1 MKQRWD
7 TLCKAHGLLLGKKIC
22 WLVLFMISGIAA
34 MAQAYSDSL
43 SVTVY
48 YPCGNSIIYYKSNIH
63 ALDRFIHQ
71 VDSVG
76 QRYIIKPV
84 TLSIVSSASPEGG
97 IMINRKLSRSRGR
110 SVLDYLNTHSE
121 TFRSISSLVSCHT
134 EELTTN
140 HLLGMSPQ
148 DRYPAMRY
156 ARVTLHLAGED
167 KDSLITS
174 SQPDIDSI
182 SSGDSG
188 TPSTQVEIS
197 ETSAG
202 TEDVADTSSI
212 QVIPA
217 ESATKPESLPDT
229 PDGKASPCRPC
240 LFLKTNMLYDLL
252 TFVNVSVEVPFSEHL
267 TAEAT
272 VVYPWWRDAS
282 RHKTIQMRYV
292 AVTPRYYFNNADRS
306 YTSLFAG
313 LTVGGG
319 KYDLQWTRRGV
330 QGSMWHVSPVI
341 GYSHHISKRWKMEYS
356 ASVGFV
362 HTKYQ
367 KYTQTS
373 DTPYG
378 EIKVKDYPWVSK
390 VLNTV
395 LPTSLNV
402 SIVYTFTKSKQIGH
416 HEE

>member
-1 MKQRWD
+1 
-7 TLCKAHGLLLGKKIC
+7 
-22 WLVLFMISGIAA
+22 

-48 YPCGNSIIYYKSNIH
+48 YPCGSSIISYKSNIH
-63 ALDRFIHQ
+63 ALDLFIHQ

-84 TLSIVSSASPEGG
+84 TLSVVSSASPEGG
-97 IMINRKLSRSRGR
+97 VMINRKLSRSRGR

-134 EELTTN
+134 EELTTD
-140 HLLGMSPQ
+140 HLLGTSPKES
-148 DRYPAMRY
+148 YPAMRY

-182 SSGDSG
+182 SSGDSS
-188 TPSTQVEIS
+188 TPSTQMEIS
-197 ETSAG
+197 ETPAD

-212 QVIPA
+212 QIIPA
-217 ESATKPESLPDT
+217 ESATKPESLPYT
-229 PDGKASPCRPC
+229 PGGKASPCRPC

-252 TFVNVSVEVPFSEHL
+252 TFVNASVEVPLTRNL

-272 VVYPWWRDAS
+272 IVYPWWRDVA

-292 AVTPRYYFNNADRS
+292 AVTPRYYFSRDDMPYA
-306 YTSLFAG
+306 SLFAG
-313 LTVGGG
+313 LTIGGG
-319 KYDLQWTRRGV
+319 EYDLQWTRRGV

-341 GYSHHISKRWKMEYS
+341 GYSHYISKRWKMEYS
-356 ASVGFV
+356 ASAGFV
-362 HTKYQ
+362 RTKYQ
-367 KYTQTS
+367 KYTQTA

-402 SIVYTFTKSKQIGH
+402 SVVYTFGKTKKTQH

>member
-1 MKQRWD
+1 MS
-7 TLCKAHGLLLGKKIC
+7 HGLLLGKRIG
-22 WLVLFMISGIAA
+22 WLVLFMMSSIAA
-34 MAQAYSDSL
+34 TAQAYSDSL

-48 YPCGNSIIYYKSNIH
+48 YPCGSSIIYYKSNIQ

-97 IMINRKLSRSRGR
+97 IMINRKLSHSRGR

-121 TFRSISSLVSCHT
+121 TFRSISSMVSCHT
-134 EELTTN
+134 EELTSN
-140 HLLGMSPQ
+140 HLLGMSPK

-156 ARVTLHLAGED
+156 ARVTLHLTGED
-167 KDSLITS
+167 KDTLIS
-174 SQPDIDSI
+174 SFRPDIDSI

-197 ETSAG
+197 EPPAG

-229 PDGKASPCRPC
+229 PRMKASPCRPC

-252 TFVNVSVEVPFSEHL
+252 TFVNASVEVPFSEHL

-272 VVYPWWRDAS
+272 VVYPWWRDVS

-292 AVTPRYYFNNADRS
+292 AVTPRYYFSKDDMPYAS
-306 YTSLFAG
+306 FFAG
-313 LTVGGG
+313 LTIGGG
-319 KYDLQWTRRGV
+319 EYDLQWTRRGV

-341 GYSHHISKRWKMEYS
+341 GYSHYISQRWKIEYS

-367 KYTQTS
+367 TYTQTA

-378 EIKVKDYPWVSK
+378 EIKVKDYPWVKK

-402 SIVYTFTKSKQIGH
+402 SVAYTLGKTKKKQH
-416 HEE
+416 NEE

>member
-1 MKQRWD
+1 MS
-7 TLCKAHGLLLGKKIC
+7 HGLLLGKRIG
-22 WLVLFMISGIAA
+22 WLVLFMMSSIAA
-34 MAQAYSDSL
+34 TAQAYSDSL

-48 YPCGNSIIYYKSNIH
+48 YPCGSSIIYYKSNIQ

-97 IMINRKLSRSRGR
+97 IMINRKLSHSRGR

-121 TFRSISSLVSCHT
+121 TFRSISSMVSCHT
-134 EELTTN
+134 EELTSN
-140 HLLGMSPQ
+140 HLLGMSPK

-156 ARVTLHLAGED
+156 ARVTLHLTGED
-167 KDSLITS
+167 KDTLIS
-174 SQPDIDSI
+174 SFRPDIDSI

-197 ETSAG
+197 EPPAG

-229 PDGKASPCRPC
+229 PRRKASPCRPC

-252 TFVNVSVEVPFSEHL
+252 TFVNASVEVPFSEHL

-272 VVYPWWRDAS
+272 VVYPWWRDVS

-292 AVTPRYYFNNADRS
+292 AVTPRYYFSKDDMPYAS
-306 YTSLFAG
+306 FFAG
-313 LTVGGG
+313 LTIGGG
-319 KYDLQWTRRGV
+319 EYDLQWTRRGV

-341 GYSHHISKRWKMEYS
+341 GYSHYISQRWKIEYS

-367 KYTQTS
+367 TYTQTA

-378 EIKVKDYPWVSK
+378 EIKVKDYPWVKK

-402 SIVYTFTKSKQIGH
+402 SVAYTLGKTKKTQH
-416 HEE
+416 NEE

>member
-1 MKQRWD
+1 MF
-7 TLCKAHGLLLGKKIC
+7 GKRIY
-22 WLVLFMISGIAA
+22 WLVLFMMSDIAA
-34 MAQAYSDSL
+34 IAQAYSDSL
-43 SVTVY
+43 IVTVY
-48 YPCGNSIIYYKSNIH
+48 YPCGSSIISYKSNKQ

-71 VDSVG
+71 VDSVD

-97 IMINRKLSRSRGR
+97 IMINRKLSHSRGR

-140 HLLGMSPQ
+140 HLLGMSPK

-182 SSGDSG
+182 SSGGST

-197 ETSAG
+197 EPPVG
-202 TEDVADTSSI
+202 MEDVADTSSI

-217 ESATKPESLPDT
+217 ESATRPESLPDT
-229 PDGKASPCRPC
+229 PGRKASLYRPY
-240 LFLKTNMLYDLL
+240 LFLKTNLLYDLL
-252 TFVNVSVEVPFSEHL
+252 TFVNASVEIPL
-267 TAEAT
+267 TKNITAEAT
-272 VVYPWWRDAS
+272 LVYPWWRSTS

-313 LTVGGG
+313 LTIGGG

-367 KYTQTS
+367 KYTQTP

-402 SIVYTFTKSKQIGH
+402 SIVYTFTKLKQRSRR
-416 HEE
+416 EE

>member
-1 MKQRWD
+1 MAIRIGIVFR
-7 TLCKAHGLLLGKKIC
+7 LVVISMLLYLTIPNLHAKPKD
-22 WLVLFMISGIAA
+22 S
-34 MAQAYSDSL
+34 SDSL
-43 SVTVY
+43 NVSVY
-48 YPCGNSIIYYKSNIH
+48 YPCGSSSVSKMPGNTQSLNFFINQLDSLCQSPSITP
-63 ALDRFIHQ
+63 
-71 VDSVG
+71 VG
-76 QRYIIKPV
+76 LFV
-84 TLSIVSSASPEGG
+84 TSSTSPEGSLL
-97 IMINRKLSRSRGR
+97 INKTLAHKRTQ
-110 SVLDYLNTHSE
+110 SVIDYLNLNSE
-121 TFRSISSLVSCHT
+121 KFRSISSSRECKFH
-134 EELTTN
+134 EHITN
-140 HLLGMSPQ
+140 DKFGKIHSFS
-148 DRYPAMRY
+148 YPSMRY
-156 ARVTLHLAGED
+156 SRVTLFLNIEKED
-167 KDSLITS
+167 SAEVYVEK
-174 SQPDIDSI
+174 QPVAAVVEEQ
-182 SSGDSG
+182 
-188 TPSTQVEIS
+188 PVEIVEEAPMTTNS
-197 ETSAG
+197 LVTH
-202 TEDVADTSSI
+202 DTAASI
-212 QVIPA
+212 
-217 ESATKPESLPDT
+217 ATKSLP
-229 PDGKASPCRPC
+229 
-240 LFLKTNMLYDLL
+240 LFWVKTNLLYDLL
-252 TFVNVSVEVPFSEHL
+252 TFVNASVEIPL
-267 TAEAT
+267 TKNITAEAT
-272 VVYPWWRDAS
+272 LVYPWWRNTS
-282 RHKTIQMRYV
+282 KHKTIQMRYV

>member
-1 MKQRWD
+1 M
-7 TLCKAHGLLLGKKIC
+7 CKAHGLLLGKRIC
-22 WLVLFMISGIAA
+22 WLVLFMMSDIAA

-48 YPCGNSIIYYKSNIH
+48 YPCGSSSIIYYKSNIH

-140 HLLGMSPQ
+140 HLLGMSPK

-197 ETSAG
+197 
-202 TEDVADTSSI
+202 
-212 QVIPA
+212 A

-229 PDGKASPCRPC
+229 PGGKVSPSRPC
-240 LFLKTNMLYDLL
+240 LFLKTNMLYDML
-252 TFVNVSVEVPFSEHL
+252 TFVNASVEIPL
-267 TAEAT
+267 TKNITAEAT
-272 VVYPWWRDAS
+272 LVYPWWRSTS

-330 QGSMWHVSPVI
+330 QGSMWHVSPVV

-402 SIVYTFTKSKQIGH
+402 SIVYTFTKSKQIGR

>member
-1 MKQRWD
+1 M
-7 TLCKAHGLLLGKKIC
+7 CKAHGLLLGKRIC
-22 WLVLFMISGIAA
+22 WLVFFMMSDIAA

-48 YPCGNSIIYYKSNIH
+48 YPCGSSSIIYYKSNIH

-140 HLLGMSPQ
+140 HLLGMSPK

-188 TPSTQVEIS
+188 TPSTQVEI
-197 ETSAG
+197 
-202 TEDVADTSSI
+202 
-212 QVIPA
+212 PA
-217 ESATKPESLPDT
+217 ESATKPETLPDT
-229 PDGKASPCRPC
+229 PGGKASPCRPC
-240 LFLKTNMLYDLL
+240 LFLKTNILYDML
-252 TFVNVSVEVPFSEHL
+252 TFVNASVEIPL
-267 TAEAT
+267 TKNITAEAT
-272 VVYPWWRDAS
+272 LVYPWWRSTS

-402 SIVYTFTKSKQIGH
+402 SIVYTFTKSKQIGR

>member
-1 MKQRWD
+1 M
-7 TLCKAHGLLLGKKIC
+7 
-22 WLVLFMISGIAA
+22 LFMMSSIAA

-48 YPCGNSIIYYKSNIH
+48 YPCGSSIISYKSNIH
-63 ALDRFIHQ
+63 ALDLFIHQ

-84 TLSIVSSASPEGG
+84 TLSVVSSASPEGG
-97 IMINRKLSRSRGR
+97 VMINRKLSRSRGR

-121 TFRSISSLVSCHT
+121 TFRSISSLVSCHA

-140 HLLGMSPQ
+140 HLLGTSPKES
-148 DRYPAMRY
+148 YPAMRY
-156 ARVTLHLAGED
+156 ARVTLHFAGEG

-182 SSGDSG
+182 SCGDSD
-188 TPSTQVEIS
+188 TTSTQVIL
-197 ETSAG
+197 
-202 TEDVADTSSI
+202 
-212 QVIPA
+212 A

-229 PDGKASPCRPC
+229 PRRKASPCRPC

-252 TFVNVSVEVPFSEHL
+252 TFVNASVEVPFSEHL

-292 AVTPRYYFNNADRS
+292 AVTPRYYFSKDDMPYAS
-306 YTSLFAG
+306 FFTG
-313 LTVGGG
+313 LTIGGG
-319 KYDLQWTRRGV
+319 EYDLQWTRRGV

-341 GYSHHISKRWKMEYS
+341 GYSHYISQRWKIEYS
-356 ASVGFV
+356 ASVGFI

-367 KYTQTS
+367 TYTQTA

-378 EIKVKDYPWVSK
+378 EIKVKDYPWVKK

-402 SIVYTFTKSKQIGH
+402 SVAYTLGKTKKTQH
-416 HEE
+416 NEE

>member
-1 MKQRWD
+1 MMSD
-7 TLCKAHGLLLGKKIC
+7 
-22 WLVLFMISGIAA
+22 IAA
-34 MAQAYSDSL
+34 IAQAYSDSL
-43 SVTVY
+43 IVTVY
-48 YPCGNSIIYYKSNIH
+48 YPCGSSIIHYKSNKQ

-71 VDSVG
+71 VDSVD

-97 IMINRKLSRSRGR
+97 IMINRKLSHSRGR

-140 HLLGMSPQ
+140 HLLRMSPK

-174 SQPDIDSI
+174 SQPDIDAI
-182 SSGDSG
+182 SSGNSA

-197 ETSAG
+197 EPPVG
-202 TEDVADTSSI
+202 MEDVADTSSI

-217 ESATKPESLPDT
+217 ESATRPESLPDT
-229 PDGKASPCRPC
+229 PGRKASLCRPY
-240 LFLKTNMLYDLL
+240 LFLKTNLLYDLL
-252 TFVNVSVEVPFSEHL
+252 TFVNASVEVPL
-267 TAEAT
+267 AKNITAEAT
-272 VVYPWWRDAS
+272 LVYPWWRSTS

-292 AVTPRYYFNNADRS
+292 AVTPRYYFSKDDMP

-313 LTVGGG
+313 LTIGGG

-367 KYTQTS
+367 KYTQTP

-402 SIVYTFTKSKQIGH
+402 SIVYTFTKLKQRSRR
-416 HEE
+416 EE

>member
-1 MKQRWD
+1 M
-7 TLCKAHGLLLGKKIC
+7 CKAHGLLLGKRIC
-22 WLVLFMISGIAA
+22 WLVLFMMSDIAA

-48 YPCGNSIIYYKSNIH
+48 YPCGSSSIIYYKSNIH

-140 HLLGMSPQ
+140 HLLGMSPK

-197 ETSAG
+197 
-202 TEDVADTSSI
+202 
-212 QVIPA
+212 A

-229 PDGKASPCRPC
+229 PGGKVSPSRPC
-240 LFLKTNMLYDLL
+240 LFLKTNMLYDML
-252 TFVNVSVEVPFSEHL
+252 TFVNASVEIPL
-267 TAEAT
+267 TKNITAEAT
-272 VVYPWWRDAS
+272 LVYPWWRSTS

-402 SIVYTFTKSKQIGH
+402 SIVYTFTKSKQIGR

>member
-1 MKQRWD
+1 M
-7 TLCKAHGLLLGKKIC
+7 CKAHGLLLGKRIC
-22 WLVLFMISGIAA
+22 WLVLFMMSDIAA

-48 YPCGNSIIYYKSNIH
+48 YPCGSSIIYYKSNIH

-97 IMINRKLSRSRGR
+97 IMINRKLSHSRGR

-140 HLLGMSPQ
+140 HLLGMSPK

-188 TPSTQVEIS
+188 TPSTQVEI
-197 ETSAG
+197 
-202 TEDVADTSSI
+202 
-212 QVIPA
+212 PA

-229 PDGKASPCRPC
+229 PGGKASPCRPC
-240 LFLKTNMLYDLL
+240 LFLKTNILYDML
-252 TFVNVSVEVPFSEHL
+252 TFVNASVEIPL
-267 TAEAT
+267 TKNITAEAT
-272 VVYPWWRDAS
+272 LVYPWWRSTS

-402 SIVYTFTKSKQIGH
+402 SIVYTFTK
-416 HEE
+416 

>member
-1 MKQRWD
+1 MFR
-7 TLCKAHGLLLGKKIC
+7 
-22 WLVLFMISGIAA
+22 MIIIIMLSNLAISKVHTMTRG
-34 MAQAYSDSL
+34 YSDSL
-43 SVTVY
+43 SVDVF
-48 YPCGNSIIYYKSNIH
+48 YPIGSDIISKIPSNIPSLNIFMH
-63 ALDRFIHQ
+63 QLDSLFQSPSITPAGLFI
-71 VDSVG
+71 
-76 QRYIIKPV
+76 
-84 TLSIVSSASPEGG
+84 TSSTSPEGSLR
-97 IMINRKLSRSRGR
+97 INKTLAHKRNQ
-110 SVLDYLNTHSE
+110 SVMDYLNHNSE
-121 TFRSISSLVSCHT
+121 RFRSISSSRECMFH
-134 EELTTN
+134 EQIN
-140 HLLGMSPQ
+140 NDQLGKVHIST
-148 DRYPAMRY
+148 YPSMRY
-156 ARVTLHLAGED
+156 SRVTLFLNTVTED
-167 KDSLITS
+167 SAEVYVEEQPIETLEEQPVEVVEESMMPTDSLVTR
-174 SQPDIDSI
+174 D
-182 SSGDSG
+182 
-188 TPSTQVEIS
+188 TTLS
-197 ETSAG
+197 E
-202 TEDVADTSSI
+202 VRNY
-212 QVIPA
+212 P
-217 ESATKPESLPDT
+217 
-229 PDGKASPCRPC
+229 
-240 LFLKTNMLYDLL
+240 LFWIKTNLICDLL
-252 TFVNVSVEVPFSEHL
+252 TCVNASVEIPLTKHI

-272 VVYPWWRDAS
+272 LVYPWWRS
-282 RHKTIQMRYV
+282 TERHKTIQMRYV

>member
-1 MKQRWD
+1 MS
-7 TLCKAHGLLLGKKIC
+7 HGLLLGKRIG
-22 WLVLFMISGIAA
+22 WLVLFMMSSIAA
-34 MAQAYSDSL
+34 TAQAYSDSL

-48 YPCGNSIIYYKSNIH
+48 YPCGISIIYYKSNIQ

-97 IMINRKLSRSRGR
+97 IMINRKLSHSRGR

-121 TFRSISSLVSCHT
+121 TFRSISSMVSCHT
-134 EELTTN
+134 EELTSN
-140 HLLGMSPQ
+140 HLLGMSPK

-156 ARVTLHLAGED
+156 ARVTLHLTGED
-167 KDSLITS
+167 KDTLIS
-174 SQPDIDSI
+174 SFRPDIDSI

-197 ETSAG
+197 EPPAG

-229 PDGKASPCRPC
+229 PRRKASPCRPC

-252 TFVNVSVEVPFSEHL
+252 TFVNASVEVPFSEHL

-272 VVYPWWRDAS
+272 VVYPWWRDVS

-292 AVTPRYYFNNADRS
+292 AVTPRYYFSKDDMPYAS
-306 YTSLFAG
+306 FFAG
-313 LTVGGG
+313 LTIGGG
-319 KYDLQWTRRGV
+319 EYDLQWTRRGV

-341 GYSHHISKRWKMEYS
+341 GYSHYISQRWKIEYS

-367 KYTQTS
+367 TYTQTA

-378 EIKVKDYPWVSK
+378 EIKVKDYPWVKK

-402 SIVYTFTKSKQIGH
+402 SVAYTLGKTKKTQH
-416 HEE
+416 NEE

>member
-1 MKQRWD
+1 M
-7 TLCKAHGLLLGKKIC
+7 
-22 WLVLFMISGIAA
+22 
-34 MAQAYSDSL
+34 
-43 SVTVY
+43 
-48 YPCGNSIIYYKSNIH
+48 
-63 ALDRFIHQ
+63 
-71 VDSVG
+71 
-76 QRYIIKPV
+76 
-84 TLSIVSSASPEGG
+84 
-97 IMINRKLSRSRGR
+97 
-110 SVLDYLNTHSE
+110 
-121 TFRSISSLVSCHT
+121 
-134 EELTTN
+134 
-140 HLLGMSPQ
+140 
-148 DRYPAMRY
+148 
-156 ARVTLHLAGED
+156 
-167 KDSLITS
+167 
-174 SQPDIDSI
+174 
-182 SSGDSG
+182 
-188 TPSTQVEIS
+188 
-197 ETSAG
+197 
-202 TEDVADTSSI
+202 
-212 QVIPA
+212 
-217 ESATKPESLPDT
+217 
-229 PDGKASPCRPC
+229 
-240 LFLKTNMLYDLL
+240 L
-252 TFVNVSVEVPFSEHL
+252 TFVNASVEIPL
-267 TAEAT
+267 TKNITAEAT
-272 VVYPWWRDAS
+272 LVYPWWRSTS

-292 AVTPRYYFNNADRS
+292 AVTPRYYFNNANRS

-341 GYSHHISKRWKMEYS
+341 GYSHHISKQWKMEYS

>member
-1 MKQRWD
+1 M
-7 TLCKAHGLLLGKKIC
+7 CKAHGLLLGKRIC
-22 WLVLFMISGIAA
+22 WLVLFMMSDIAA

-48 YPCGNSIIYYKSNIH
+48 YPCGSSSIIYYKSNIH

-140 HLLGMSPQ
+140 HLLGMSPK

-188 TPSTQVEIS
+188 TPSTQVEI
-197 ETSAG
+197 
-202 TEDVADTSSI
+202 
-212 QVIPA
+212 PA
-217 ESATKPESLPDT
+217 ESATKPELLPDT
-229 PDGKASPCRPC
+229 PGGKASPSRPC
-240 LFLKTNMLYDLL
+240 LFLKTNMLYDML
-252 TFVNVSVEVPFSEHL
+252 TFVNASVEIPL
-267 TAEAT
+267 TKNITAEAT
-272 VVYPWWRDAS
+272 LVYPWWRSTS
-282 RHKTIQMRYV
+282 RHQTIQMRYV

-402 SIVYTFTKSKQIGH
+402 SIVYTFTKSKQIGR

>member
-1 MKQRWD
+1 M
-7 TLCKAHGLLLGKKIC
+7 CKAHGLLLGKRIC
-22 WLVLFMISGIAA
+22 WLVLFMMSDIAA

-48 YPCGNSIIYYKSNIH
+48 YPCGSSIIYYKSNIH

-140 HLLGMSPQ
+140 HLLGTSPKES
-148 DRYPAMRY
+148 YPAMRY
-156 ARVTLHLAGED
+156 ARVTLHFAGEG

-174 SQPDIDSI
+174 SQPDLDSI

-197 ETSAG
+197 
-202 TEDVADTSSI
+202 
-212 QVIPA
+212 A

-229 PDGKASPCRPC
+229 PGGKASPCRPC
-240 LFLKTNMLYDLL
+240 LFLKTNILYDML
-252 TFVNVSVEVPFSEHL
+252 TFVNASVEIPL
-267 TAEAT
+267 TKNITAEAT
-272 VVYPWWRDAS
+272 LVYPWWRSTS

-390 VLNTV
+390 VLNTI

>member
-1 MKQRWD
+1 MSN
-7 TLCKAHGLLLGKKIC
+7 GLLFWKKIC
-22 WLVLFMISGIAA
+22 WLVLFMISDIAA

-43 SVTVY
+43 IVTVY
-48 YPCGNSIIYYKSNIH
+48 YPCGSSIISYKSNIQ
-63 ALDRFIHQ
+63 ALDCFIHQ

-76 QRYIIKPV
+76 RRYIIKPV
-84 TLSIVSSASPEGG
+84 TLSIVSSSSPEGG
-97 IMINRKLSRSRGR
+97 IMINRKLSHSRCR
-110 SVLDYLNTHSE
+110 SVLNYLNTHSE

-140 HLLGMSPQ
+140 HLLGKSPK

-174 SQPDIDSI
+174 SRPDIDSI

-188 TPSTQVEIS
+188 TPPTQVEIS
-197 ETSAG
+197 EFPADM
-202 TEDVADTSSI
+202 EDVADTSSI
-212 QVIPA
+212 RVIPA

-229 PDGKASPCRPC
+229 PGWKESSCRPY
-240 LFLKTNMLYDLL
+240 LFLKTNMPYDLL
-252 TFVNVSVEVPFSEHL
+252 TFVNASVEVPFSEHL

-272 VVYPWWRDAS
+272 VVYPWWRNVS

-292 AVTPRYYFNNADRS
+292 AVTPRYYFSQDDMP
-306 YTSLFAG
+306 YTSFFAG
-313 LTVGGG
+313 LTVGGS
-319 KYDLQWTRRGV
+319 KYDLQLTRRGV

-341 GYSHHISKRWKMEYS
+341 GYSHHISKRWKIEYS
-356 ASVGFV
+356 ASIGFV

-402 SIVYTFTKSKQIGH
+402 SIVYTFTKLNR
-416 HEE
+416 

>member
-1 MKQRWD
+1 MAIKIGIVFK
-7 TLCKAHGLLLGKKIC
+7 LVVISMLLYLTIPNLHAKPKD
-22 WLVLFMISGIAA
+22 S
-34 MAQAYSDSL
+34 SDSL
-43 SVTVY
+43 NVILY
-48 YPCGNSIIYYKSNIH
+48 YPCGSSSVSKMPGNTQSLNF
-63 ALDRFIHQ
+63 FIHQ
-71 VDSVG
+71 LDSLC
-76 QRYIIKPV
+76 QSPSITPASLFV
-84 TLSIVSSASPEGG
+84 TSSTSPEGSLK
-97 IMINRKLSRSRGR
+97 INKTLARKRNQ
-110 SVLDYLNTHSE
+110 SVINYLNRHSE
-121 TFRSISSLVSCHT
+121 AFRNFSTSL
-134 EELTTN
+134 EYKKKRRTTN
-140 HLLGMSPQ
+140 HRLGKIRRSAYPSLRYSKLTLYL
-148 DRYPAMRY
+148 DREKSGVYAMEELPAIQNIAESIYSAEMQIPERI
-156 ARVTLHLAGED
+156 EE
-167 KDSLITS
+167 TS
-174 SQPDIDSI
+174 SVFTHETADSVTT
-182 SSGDSG
+182 GC
-188 TPSTQVEIS
+188 P
-197 ETSAG
+197 
-202 TEDVADTSSI
+202 
-212 QVIPA
+212 
-217 ESATKPESLPDT
+217 
-229 PDGKASPCRPC
+229 
-240 LFLKTNMLYDLL
+240 LFWVKTNLLYDLM
-252 TFVNVSVEVPFSEHL
+252 TFVNASVEIPL
-267 TAEAT
+267 TKNITAEAT
-272 VVYPWWRDAS
+272 LVYPWWRSTS

>member
-1 MKQRWD
+1 MAIKIGIVFR
-7 TLCKAHGLLLGKKIC
+7 LVVISMLLYLTIPNLHAKPKD
-22 WLVLFMISGIAA
+22 S
-34 MAQAYSDSL
+34 SDSL
-43 SVTVY
+43 NVIVY
-48 YPCGNSIIYYKSNIH
+48 YPCGSSSVSKMPGNTQFLNF
-63 ALDRFIHQ
+63 FIHQ
-71 VDSVG
+71 LDSLCQSPSITPVG
-76 QRYIIKPV
+76 LFV
-84 TLSIVSSASPEGG
+84 TSSTSPEGSLL
-97 IMINRKLSRSRGR
+97 INKTLARKRNQ
-110 SVLDYLNTHSE
+110 SVIDYLNLNSE
-121 TFRSISSLVSCHT
+121 KFRSISSSRECKFH
-134 EELTTN
+134 EHITN
-140 HLLGMSPQ
+140 DKFGKIHSFS
-148 DRYPAMRY
+148 YPSMRY
-156 ARVTLHLAGED
+156 SRVTLFLNIEKED
-167 KDSLITS
+167 SAEVYVEK
-174 SQPDIDSI
+174 QPVAAVVEEQ
-182 SSGDSG
+182 
-188 TPSTQVEIS
+188 PVEIVEEAPMTTNS
-197 ETSAG
+197 LVTH
-202 TEDVADTSSI
+202 DTAASI
-212 QVIPA
+212 
-217 ESATKPESLPDT
+217 ATKSCP
-229 PDGKASPCRPC
+229 
-240 LFLKTNMLYDLL
+240 LFWVKTNLLYDLL
-252 TFVNVSVEVPFSEHL
+252 TFVNASVEIPL
-267 TAEAT
+267 TKNITAEAT
-272 VVYPWWRDAS
+272 LVYPWWRS
-282 RHKTIQMRYV
+282 TERHKTIQMRYV

-402 SIVYTFTKSKQIGH
+402 SIVYTFTTSKHIGH

>member
-1 MKQRWD
+1 M
-7 TLCKAHGLLLGKKIC
+7 LLYLTIPNLHAKPKD
-22 WLVLFMISGIAA
+22 S
-34 MAQAYSDSL
+34 SDSL
-43 SVTVY
+43 NVIVY
-48 YPCGNSIIYYKSNIH
+48 YPCGSSSVSKMPGNTQSLNF
-63 ALDRFIHQ
+63 FIHQ
-71 VDSVG
+71 LDSLCQSPSITPVG
-76 QRYIIKPV
+76 LFV
-84 TLSIVSSASPEGG
+84 TSSTSPEGSLL
-97 IMINRKLSRSRGR
+97 INKTLAHKRNQ
-110 SVLDYLNTHSE
+110 SVIDYLNLNSE
-121 TFRSISSLVSCHT
+121 KFRSISSSRECKFH
-134 EELTTN
+134 EHITN
-140 HLLGMSPQ
+140 DKFGKIHSFS
-148 DRYPAMRY
+148 YPSMRY
-156 ARVTLHLAGED
+156 SRVTLFLNIEKED
-167 KDSLITS
+167 SAEVYVEK
-174 SQPDIDSI
+174 QPVAAVVEEQ
-182 SSGDSG
+182 
-188 TPSTQVEIS
+188 PVEIVEEAPMTTNS
-197 ETSAG
+197 LVTH
-202 TEDVADTSSI
+202 DTAASI
-212 QVIPA
+212 
-217 ESATKPESLPDT
+217 ATKSLP
-229 PDGKASPCRPC
+229 
-240 LFLKTNMLYDLL
+240 LFWVKTNLLYDLL
-252 TFVNVSVEVPFSEHL
+252 TFVNASVEIPL
-267 TAEAT
+267 TKNITAEAT
-272 VVYPWWRDAS
+272 LVYPWWRS
-282 RHKTIQMRYV
+282 TERHKTIQMRYV

>member
-7 TLCKAHGLLLGKKIC
+7 TLCKAHGLLLGTKIC

-34 MAQAYSDSL
+34 MAQSYSDSL

-134 EELTTN
+134 EELTTD
-140 HLLGMSPQ
+140 HLLGTSPKES
-148 DRYPAMRY
+148 YPAMRY

-182 SSGDSG
+182 SCGDSD
-188 TPSTQVEIS
+188 TTSTQVIL
-197 ETSAG
+197 
-202 TEDVADTSSI
+202 
-212 QVIPA
+212 A

-282 RHKTIQMRYV
+282 SHKTIQMRYV

-341 GYSHHISKRWKMEYS
+341 GYSHQISKRWKMEYS

-390 VLNTV
+390 VLNTI

>member
-1 MKQRWD
+1 MAIKIGIVFK
-7 TLCKAHGLLLGKKIC
+7 LVVISMLLYLTIPNLHAKPKD
-22 WLVLFMISGIAA
+22 S
-34 MAQAYSDSL
+34 SDSL
-43 SVTVY
+43 NVIVY
-48 YPCGNSIIYYKSNIH
+48 YPCGSSSVSKMPGNTQSLNF
-63 ALDRFIHQ
+63 FIHQ
-71 VDSVG
+71 LDSLCQSPSITPVG
-76 QRYIIKPV
+76 LFV
-84 TLSIVSSASPEGG
+84 TSSTSPEGSLL
-97 IMINRKLSRSRGR
+97 INKTLAHKRNQ
-110 SVLDYLNTHSE
+110 SVIDYLNLNSE
-121 TFRSISSLVSCHT
+121 KFRSISSSRECKFH
-134 EELTTN
+134 EHITN
-140 HLLGMSPQ
+140 DKFGKIHSFS
-148 DRYPAMRY
+148 YPSMRY
-156 ARVTLHLAGED
+156 SRVTLFLNIEKED
-167 KDSLITS
+167 SAEVYVEK
-174 SQPDIDSI
+174 QPVAAVVEEQ
-182 SSGDSG
+182 
-188 TPSTQVEIS
+188 PVEIVEEAPMTTNS
-197 ETSAG
+197 LVTH
-202 TEDVADTSSI
+202 DTAASI
-212 QVIPA
+212 
-217 ESATKPESLPDT
+217 ATKSLP
-229 PDGKASPCRPC
+229 
-240 LFLKTNMLYDLL
+240 LFWVKTNLLYDLL
-252 TFVNVSVEVPFSEHL
+252 TFVNASVEIPL
-267 TAEAT
+267 TKNITAEAT
-272 VVYPWWRDAS
+272 LVYPWWRS
-282 RHKTIQMRYV
+282 TERHKTIQMRYV

>member
-1 MKQRWD
+1 M
-7 TLCKAHGLLLGKKIC
+7 CKAHGLLLGKRIC
-22 WLVLFMISGIAA
+22 WLVLFMMSDIAA

-48 YPCGNSIIYYKSNIH
+48 YPCGSSSIIYYKSNIH

-140 HLLGMSPQ
+140 HLLGMSPK

-188 TPSTQVEIS
+188 TPSTLV
-197 ETSAG
+197 
-202 TEDVADTSSI
+202 D
-212 QVIPA
+212 IPA
-217 ESATKPESLPDT
+217 ESATKPELLPDT
-229 PDGKASPCRPC
+229 PGGKASPSRPC
-240 LFLKTNMLYDLL
+240 LFLKTNMLYDML
-252 TFVNVSVEVPFSEHL
+252 TFVNASVEIPL
-267 TAEAT
+267 TKNITAEAT
-272 VVYPWWRDAS
+272 LVYPWWRSTS

-330 QGSMWHVSPVI
+330 QGSMWHVSPVV

-402 SIVYTFTKSKQIGH
+402 SIVYTFTKSKQIGR

>member
-1 MKQRWD
+1 M
-7 TLCKAHGLLLGKKIC
+7 CKAHGFLLGKRIC
-22 WLVLFMISGIAA
+22 WLVLFMMSDIAA

-48 YPCGNSIIYYKSNIH
+48 YPCGSSSIIYYKSNIH

-140 HLLGMSPQ
+140 HLLGMSPK

-197 ETSAG
+197 
-202 TEDVADTSSI
+202 
-212 QVIPA
+212 A
-217 ESATKPESLPDT
+217 ESATKPETLPDT
-229 PDGKASPCRPC
+229 PGGKASPCRPC
-240 LFLKTNMLYDLL
+240 LFLKTNILYDML
-252 TFVNVSVEVPFSEHL
+252 TFVNASVEIPL
-267 TAEAT
+267 TKNITAEAT
-272 VVYPWWRDAS
+272 LVYPWWRSTS

-330 QGSMWHVSPVI
+330 QGSMWHVSPVV

-402 SIVYTFTKSKQIGH
+402 SIVYTFTKSKQIGR

>member
-1 MKQRWD
+1 MKQGWD

-48 YPCGNSIIYYKSNIH
+48 YPCGNSILYYQSNIH

-97 IMINRKLSRSRGR
+97 IMNNRKLSRSRGR

-134 EELTTN
+134 EELTSN
-140 HLLGMSPQ
+140 HLLSMSPK

-188 TPSTQVEIS
+188 TPSTQVEI
-197 ETSAG
+197 
-202 TEDVADTSSI
+202 
-212 QVIPA
+212 PA

-252 TFVNVSVEVPFSEHL
+252 TFVNASVEVPLTRNL

-272 VVYPWWRDAS
+272 IVYPWWRDVA

-292 AVTPRYYFNNADRS
+292 AVTPRYYFSRDDMPYA
-306 YTSLFAG
+306 SLFAG
-313 LTVGGG
+313 LTIGGG
-319 KYDLQWTRRGV
+319 EYDLQWTRRGV

-341 GYSHHISKRWKMEYS
+341 GYSHYISKRWKMEYS
-356 ASVGFV
+356 ASAGFV

-367 KYTQTS
+367 KYTQTA

-378 EIKVKDYPWVSK
+378 EIKVKDYPWVKK

-402 SIVYTFTKSKQIGH
+402 SVVYTFGKTKKTQH

>member
-1 MKQRWD
+1 M
-7 TLCKAHGLLLGKKIC
+7 
-22 WLVLFMISGIAA
+22 
-34 MAQAYSDSL
+34 DSL
-43 SVTVY
+43 CQSPSITPVGLFVT
-48 YPCGNSIIYYKSNIH
+48 
-63 ALDRFIHQ
+63 
-71 VDSVG
+71 
-76 QRYIIKPV
+76 
-84 TLSIVSSASPEGG
+84 SSTSPEGSLL
-97 IMINRKLSRSRGR
+97 INKTLAHKRNQ
-110 SVLDYLNTHSE
+110 SVIDYLNLNSE
-121 TFRSISSLVSCHT
+121 KFRSISSSRECKFH
-134 EELTTN
+134 EHITN
-140 HLLGMSPQ
+140 DKFGKIHSFS
-148 DRYPAMRY
+148 YPSMRY
-156 ARVTLHLAGED
+156 SRVTLFLNIEKED
-167 KDSLITS
+167 SAEVYVEG
-174 SQPDIDSI
+174 QPVAAVVEEQ
-182 SSGDSG
+182 
-188 TPSTQVEIS
+188 PVEIVEEAPMTTNS
-197 ETSAG
+197 LVTH
-202 TEDVADTSSI
+202 DTAASI
-212 QVIPA
+212 
-217 ESATKPESLPDT
+217 ATKSLP
-229 PDGKASPCRPC
+229 
-240 LFLKTNMLYDLL
+240 LFWVKTNLLYDLL
-252 TFVNVSVEVPFSEHL
+252 TFVNASMEIPL
-267 TAEAT
+267 TKNITAEAT
-272 VVYPWWRDAS
+272 LVYPWWRS
-282 RHKTIQMRYV
+282 TERHKTIQMRYV

-367 KYTQTS
+367 KYTQTA

>member
-1 MKQRWD
+1 MRHRWD
-7 TLCKAHGLLLGKKIC
+7 TLCKAHGLLLGKRLC
-22 WLVLFMISGIAA
+22 WLVLFMMSDIAA

-48 YPCGNSIIYYKSNIH
+48 YPCGSSIISYKSNIH
-63 ALDRFIHQ
+63 ALDLFIHQ

-84 TLSIVSSASPEGG
+84 TLSVVSSASPEGG
-97 IMINRKLSRSRGR
+97 VMINRKLSRSRGR

-140 HLLGMSPQ
+140 HLLGTSPKES
-148 DRYPAMRY
+148 YPAMRY
-156 ARVTLHLAGED
+156 ARVTLHFAGEG

-182 SSGDSG
+182 SCGDSD
-188 TPSTQVEIS
+188 TTSTQVIL
-197 ETSAG
+197 
-202 TEDVADTSSI
+202 
-212 QVIPA
+212 A

-252 TFVNVSVEVPFSEHL
+252 TFVNASVEVPLTRNL

-272 VVYPWWRDAS
+272 IVYPWWRDVA

-292 AVTPRYYFNNADRS
+292 AVTPRYYFSRDDMPYA
-306 YTSLFAG
+306 SLFAG
-313 LTVGGG
+313 LTIGGG
-319 KYDLQWTRRGV
+319 EYDLQWTRRGV

-341 GYSHHISKRWKMEYS
+341 GYSHYISKRWKMEYS
-356 ASVGFV
+356 ASAGFV

-367 KYTQTS
+367 KYTQTA

-378 EIKVKDYPWVSK
+378 EIKVKDYPWVKK

-402 SIVYTFTKSKQIGH
+402 SVVYTFGKTKKTQH

>member
-1 MKQRWD
+1 MAIKIGIVFR
-7 TLCKAHGLLLGKKIC
+7 LVVISMLLYLTIPNLHAKPKD
-22 WLVLFMISGIAA
+22 S
-34 MAQAYSDSL
+34 SDSL
-43 SVTVY
+43 NVIVY
-48 YPCGNSIIYYKSNIH
+48 YPCGSSSVSKMPGNTQSLNF
-63 ALDRFIHQ
+63 FIHQ
-71 VDSVG
+71 LDSLCQSPSITPVG
-76 QRYIIKPV
+76 LFV
-84 TLSIVSSASPEGG
+84 TSSTSPEGSLL
-97 IMINRKLSRSRGR
+97 INKTLAHKRNQ
-110 SVLDYLNTHSE
+110 SVIDYLNLNSE
-121 TFRSISSLVSCHT
+121 KFRSISSSRECKFH
-134 EELTTN
+134 EHITN
-140 HLLGMSPQ
+140 DKFGKIHSFS
-148 DRYPAMRY
+148 YPSMRY
-156 ARVTLHLAGED
+156 SRVTLFLNIEKED
-167 KDSLITS
+167 SAEVYVEK
-174 SQPDIDSI
+174 QPVAAVVEEQ
-182 SSGDSG
+182 
-188 TPSTQVEIS
+188 PVEIVEEAPMTTNS
-197 ETSAG
+197 LVTH
-202 TEDVADTSSI
+202 DTAASI
-212 QVIPA
+212 
-217 ESATKPESLPDT
+217 ATKSLP
-229 PDGKASPCRPC
+229 
-240 LFLKTNMLYDLL
+240 LFWVKTNLLYDLL
-252 TFVNVSVEVPFSEHL
+252 TFVNASVEIPL
-267 TAEAT
+267 TKNITAEAT
-272 VVYPWWRDAS
+272 LVYPWWRNTS

-367 KYTQTS
+367 KYTQTA